1 MLNVRVIAGLLFT
14 IILAACS
21 SQPNKPTSPATT
33 TPNLGALSAIEV
45 LIANHRLKEAED
57 NLLKIDLF
65 SLSHVKQIH
74 FYWLTAQLS
83 VALGRG
89 DDALTAINAVAP
101 GDFAQLPH
109 LNTHAA
115 GFLRAQALH
124 LLTQYIASARE
135 RMFIAGAL
143 SDEQVYSK
151 NHEAI
156 WSSLLQ
162 ADEKEIEL
170 LAQKSSTTVFK
181 GWLDLALIIKR
192 TQIDLDRQLS
202 VLRKWQAKY
211 HNHPAAKQLPGDLEK
226 IEDYVQSRA
235 KHIAIM
241 LPLSGKLASTGKS
254 LQDGLLAAYYQA
266 LQAGADVPE
275 IKIYDTAKSKD
286 FWSLYQQAIMDG
298 NELVI
303 GPLEKKSVIR
313 LQEEEYLPVPTLA
326 LNYGNRDQS
335 ENPEQL
341 FQFGLAVED
350 EAELASHYARQ
361 QGYNRALVLAPKGH
375 WGERVFNRFSQSW
388 QAQGGE
394 LIEAQ
399 FFSGKADYN
408 KVIARLM
415 SIDDSERRARR
426 IRKQLGVR
434 LEFQARRR
442 QDVDFI
448 FVAAL
453 PHQARQIKPTLAF
466 NFAKNIPVIA
476 TSQIYSGQKNR
487 KKDKDLEDIVFCD
500 IPWVLNNNAMR
511 KKIHSLWP
519 NTRNS
524 LDRLYALGLDAYQLY
539 PKLGQIKALKNSN
552 VQGQTGQLA
561 MDPYGQI
568 MRNLPFA
575 QFIKGQAKK
584 IQAPLVFNRD
594 SHAQP
599 IQEF

>member
-1 MLNVRVIAGLLFT
+1 MLNIRVIAGLLVT
-14 IILAACS
+14 LILAACS
-21 SQPNKPTSPATT
+21 SQPNKPIRPEITI
-33 TPNLGALSAIEV
+33 PNLGALSAIEV

-65 SLSHVKQIH
+65 SLNDAKQVH
-74 FYWLTAQLS
+74 YYWITAQLS

-89 DDALTAINAVAP
+89 DAALTAINAVTP
-101 GDFAQLPH
+101 GAFAQLTH
-109 LNTHAA
+109 LDTHAPS
-115 GFLRAQALH
+115 FLRAQALH
-124 LLTQYIASARE
+124 LLAQYIASARE
-135 RMFIAGAL
+135 RIFLAGAL
-143 SDEQVYSK
+143 SDKQTYNK

-162 ADEKEIEL
+162 ADEKEIEA
-170 LAQKSSTTVFK
+170 LAQQNSTPVFK
-181 GWLDLALIIKR
+181 GWLDLVLIIKR

-202 VLRKWQAKY
+202 ALRKWQVKY
-211 HNHPAAKQLPGDLEK
+211 LNHPAAKQLPGDLEQIK
-226 IEDYVQSRA
+226 DYVQNRA

-254 LQDGLLAAYYQA
+254 LQDGILAAYYQA
-266 LQAGADVPE
+266 LQAGAEVPE

-286 FWSLYQQAIMDG
+286 FWSLYQQAILDG

-303 GPLEKKSVIR
+303 GPLEKTSVIR
-313 LQEEEYLPVPTLA
+313 LQKEEHLPVPTLA

-361 QGYNRALVLAPKGH
+361 QGYNRALVLAPKGS
-375 WGERVFNRFSQSW
+375 WGERVFNRFSQNW

-415 SIDDSERRARR
+415 SVDDSERRARSLR
-426 IRKQLGVR
+426 RQLGVR

-487 KKDKDLEDIVFCD
+487 KKDKDLENVVFCD
-500 IPWVLNNNAMR
+500 IPWVLNNNPMR
-511 KKIHSLWP
+511 KKIQSLWP

-539 PKLGQIKALKNSN
+539 PRLGQIKVLKQSN
-552 VQGQTGQLA
+552 VQGQTGQLT
-561 MDPYGQI
+561 MDSYGQI

-575 QFIKGQAKK
+575 QFIKGRAKK
-584 IQAPLVFNRD
+584 IQAPLVLNQG

-599 IQEF
+599 IQKF